1 MNDFRYIEDELGNGK
16 IERYYV
22 NDRQNDRDALGK
34 IRVSL
39 LIRSNPLASK
49 NPYISVGTLKFRSN
63 RDLDGSISKFEKN
76 ISDDNA
82 FDLLT
87 FEVRKYDI

>member
-1 MNDFRYIEDELGNGK
+1 MKGRLQIGKLKLNDFRYIEDELGNGK

-39 LIRSNPLASK
+39 LIRFNPLVS
-49 NPYISVGTLKFRSN
+49 R
-63 RDLDGSISKFEKN
+63 LDFE
-76 ISDDNA
+76 I
-82 FDLLT
+82 
-87 FEVRKYDI
+87 